1 MRSLVWLGTVGL
13 VVAAVGCAQIIGLEK
28 RDDGSG
34 SDGFGGEGTG
44 GGPSGPVDEKTGKV
58 TSDECIEYCDAMETN
73 CPEGTEFQQYIDRDT
88 CISTC
93 NAFDP
98 GDRKDPSGNT
108 LACRLR
114 QAKAAANSSGEF
126 CGNAGA
132 LGGGECGT
140 NCEAWCSLLSAACP
154 DDYEVLTNCEAVC
167 GGLKDSGNRSFPTSY
182 PTGSDLQCRVYHV
195 GAAFDNPRVHCPHA
209 RYLPDSTCVEED
221 LEPTCDEYCSKVMAN
236 CRPASGNEPNRRVYD
251 SRREC
256 LAACEAFPIGKS
268 SDLTE
273 NTVGC
278 RIYHAGASATS
289 PAVHCS
295 HASPTGD
302 GHCGLDEDS
311 PVTGNCT
318 SYCLLYR
325 KGCEDEFDA
334 EFKDLAECALECTS
348 ELADR
353 GATKDQGY
361 SVDMARDEDGM
372 QCRVYYA
379 VKAIAGD
386 AEACEKAA
394 LSGTCD

>member
-44 GGPSGPVDEKTGKV
+44 GGPTGPVDEKTGKV

-88 CISTC
+88 CINSC
-93 NAFDP
+93 NAFEP
-98 GDRKDPSGNT
+98 GDRKDPTGNT

-114 QAKAAANSSGEF
+114 LAKAAATSSGEF

-140 NCEAWCSLLSAACP
+140 NCEAWCSLLAAACP
-154 DDYEVLTNCEAVC
+154 DEYEVLLDCEAAC
-167 GGLKDSGNRSFPTSY
+167 SGLKDSGNRSFPKSY
-182 PTGSDLQCRVYHV
+182 PSGADLQCRVYHV
-195 GAAFDNPRVHCPHA
+195 GAAFDNPKVHCAHA
-209 RYLPDSTCVEED
+209 KYQPTSTCIEE
-221 LEPTCDEYCSKVMAN
+221 ERTPTCDEYCSTVMAN
-236 CRPASGNEPNRRVYD
+236 CSGDRRVYD

-278 RIYHAGASATS
+278 RIYHSGAAATALNHCFHASA
-289 PAVHCS
+289 A
-295 HASPTGD
+295 GD
-302 GHCGLDEDS
+302 GHCGLDDEG
-311 PVTGNCT
+311 PATGNCT

-325 KGCEDEFDA
+325 KGCEDEFNAD
-334 EFKDLAECALECTS
+334 FKDLEECALECTS
-348 ELADR
+348 EFADR
-353 GATKDQGY
+353 GAKKDQGY
-361 SVDMARDEDGM
+361 SVSTARDDDNLK
-372 QCRVYYA
+372 CRVYYA

-386 AEACEKAA
+386 ADACEKAA
-394 LSGTCD
+394 PSGTCD